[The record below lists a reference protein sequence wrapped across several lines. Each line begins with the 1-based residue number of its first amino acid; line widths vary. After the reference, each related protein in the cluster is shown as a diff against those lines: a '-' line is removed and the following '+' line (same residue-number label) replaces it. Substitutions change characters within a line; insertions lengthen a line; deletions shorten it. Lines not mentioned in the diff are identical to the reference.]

1 MQRTPEQRR
10 ILNAERAA
18 DGLLAMAEYRAAEVQ
33 RRKQAERLR
42 AERLAR
48 KPAEEPVV
56 VVAEAP
62 KPSRRREEL
71 VVAEAPKPARP
82 RKVTL
87 KRPAK
92 A

>member
-1 MQRTPEQRR
+1 MEAASAYIRWMQRTPEQRR
-10 ILNAERAA
+10 TLNAERAA

-33 RRKQAERLR
+33 MRKQAERLR

-48 KPAEEPVV
+48 KAAEEAL

-62 KPSRRREEL
+62 KPSRRR
-71 VVAEAPKPARP
+71 
-82 RKVTL
+82 KVTV

>member
-1 MQRTPEQRR
+1 MQQRTPEQRR
-10 ILNAERAA
+10 ALNAERAA

-33 RRKQAERLR
+33 MRKQAERHR

-48 KPAEEPVV
+48 KPAEEFVV

-62 KPSRRREEL
+62 KPSRRR
-71 VVAEAPKPARP
+71 
-82 RKVTL
+82 KVTL